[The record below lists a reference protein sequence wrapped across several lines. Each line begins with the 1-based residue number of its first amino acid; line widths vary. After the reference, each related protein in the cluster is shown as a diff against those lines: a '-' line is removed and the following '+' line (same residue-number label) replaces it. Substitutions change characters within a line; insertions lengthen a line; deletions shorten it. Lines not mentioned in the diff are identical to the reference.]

1 MKLSKLGINLKK
13 TAGKKLQAIEYI
25 QDKWELNKTSKRK

>member
-13 TAGKKLQAIEYI
+13 TAGKKF
-25 QDKWELNKTSKRK
+25 TSNRIHTRQMRVK